1 MRLLL
6 EQVLYSKKENN
17 KKKIIDK
24 NFHQQHDHAKQVE
37 LVMFDFH
44 LIYQH
49 HEYLNPFLII
59 KNEQTQKGFMS
70 SIYRENHMLNK
81 LMLMKEVFLQPNN
94 NQLVIA
100 HLR

>member
-6 EQVLYSKKENN
+6 EQVLYLKKENN

-24 NFHQQHDHAKQVE
+24 NFHRQHDHAKQVE

-59 KNEQTQKGFMS
+59 KKKNRLEYIQKTKGFTEK
-70 SIYRENHMLNK
+70 I
-81 LMLMKEVFLQPNN
+81 
-94 NQLVIA
+94 IC
-100 HLR
+100 